1 MAFEVIPA
9 VDVFGGRLA
18 RMGPAGP
25 VPVEAFGGDP
35 LAAARAFV
43 EAGARW
49 IHVVDLDLAFSG
61 SARNLDVVRAIA
73 GLGAHVQ
80 ASGAIATAAEV
91 EAALAAGAFRAVLGS
106 GALADP
112 GAAGELISSMGEA
125 LVVGIETEGGLIR
138 PRGRRASALSLEGT
152 LEWLTELPVT
162 RYLSTALG
170 RVGELEGP
178 DLDGVRALATTTGRP
193 VIASGGIRGSHDV
206 RALSALGSGIEGAV
220 VGRALYE
227 GLDLRDLLA
236 AAR

>member
-1 MAFEVIPA
+1 VAFEVIPA

-73 GLGAHVQ
+73 GLGPRVQ

-106 GALADP
+106 AALSDP
-112 GAAGELISSMGEA
+112 EAASELISSMGEA

-138 PRGRRASALSLEGT
+138 PRGRRA
-152 LEWLTELPVT
+152 
-162 RYLSTALG
+162 
-170 RVGELEGP
+170 
-178 DLDGVRALATTTGRP
+178 
-193 VIASGGIRGSHDV
+193 
-206 RALSALGSGIEGAV
+206 
-220 VGRALYE
+220 
-227 GLDLRDLLA
+227 
-236 AAR
+236 